1 MFTKLLIAN
10 RGEIACRVMRTAR
23 RMGIRTV
30 AVFSEADAK
39 ALHVEMADEAVPI
52 GPPPARES
60 YLRIDRI
67 IAAAKATGAEAIHP
81 GYGFLSENPLF
92 AEACAEAGIV
102 FVGPPA
108 SAMRAMGSKA
118 EAKRL
123 MQAAGVPLV
132 PGYHGEDQ
140 SDALLAG
147 EAARIGYPVLIKA
160 SAGGGGRG
168 MRAVDTA
175 SDFATQLAAARREA
189 EAAFGDGRVLLEKYL
204 TNPRHIEVQLLGDQ
218 HGTLLHFGTRDCS
231 IQRRHQKIIEEA
243 PAPGLSDATRR
254 KMHEAALAAGRS
266 VKYTNAGTVEFIVG
280 AGTGPTYLHTDPPF
294 YFMEMNTRLQVEH
307 PVTERVY
314 GVDLVEQQLRVAAG
328 ERLGLTQRDVDARA
342 SGHAIEVRLCAED
355 PDQDFRPTAGAF
367 DLHWRQGPDSAER
380 IDWGYRMGYGGN
392 SISSDYDNLIAKII
406 VSGHSRDDARQQL
419 VDKLGSAHVKMLTTN
434 LGLLLRIAKH
444 PAFANAEL
452 DTGFLVRH
460 RMTLLQTKG
469 LPPPPLWAAAAFVRL
484 REARVPPILGWMR
497 DYGRG
502 FFLDPWYELQ
512 GFRQYGCGQATVGLR
527 AEGVVRQVKV
537 HIDGERMWVTP
548 AQGSTIAAEVRWSD
562 WNVTLEFDGKQ
573 TCVRVHG
580 SGEQIELA
588 LAGDQTAY
596 RFQVLDPYAP
606 PGADAA
612 GADRI
617 AAPIPG
623 TVLRVDVSA
632 GDVVARGKVLVVMEA
647 MKTELR
653 LAAPADGTVARVLVK
668 PGDMVQE
675 GMELVQMTHEEAK
688 G

>member
-1 MFTKLLIAN
+1 MFKKLLIAN

-23 RMGIRTV
+23 QMGIRTV

-39 ALHVEMADEAVPI
+39 ALHVEIADEAVAI

-67 IAAAKATGAEAIHP
+67 IDAAKRTGAEAIHP

-140 SDALLAG
+140 SDALLAA
-147 EAARIGYPVLIKA
+147 EAAKIGYPVLIKA

-168 MRAVDTA
+168 MRAVDRA
-175 SDFATQLAAARREA
+175 EDFGTQLAAARREA
-189 EAAFGDGRVLLEKYL
+189 EAAFGDGRVLVEKYL
-204 TNPRHIEVQLLGDQ
+204 QRPRHIEVQLLGDQ
-218 HGTLLHFGTRDCS
+218 HGTLLHLGTRDCS
-231 IQRRHQKIIEEA
+231 IQRRHQKIVEEA
-243 PAPGLSDATRR
+243 PAPGLSDATRE
-254 KMHEAALAAGRS
+254 KIHQAALAAGCA
-266 VKYTNAGTVEFIVG
+266 VAYTNAGTVEFIAEG
-280 AGTGPTYLHTDPPF
+280 IGPDPDF

-307 PVTERVY
+307 PVTEEVY
-314 GVDLVEQQLRVAAG
+314 GIDLVEQQLRVAAG
-328 ERLGLTQRDVDARA
+328 QPLELTQAGLVAR
-342 SGHAIEVRLCAED
+342 GHAIEVRLCAED
-355 PDQDFRPTAGAF
+355 PQENFRPTAGHLWLRMPA
-367 DLHWRQGPDSAER
+367 LPEAGAGR
-380 IDWGYRMGYGGN
+380 IDRGYAELSDMAE
-392 SISSDYDNLIAKII
+392 ISGHYDNLIAKII
-406 VSGHSRDDARQQL
+406 YLGRTRDEARQGL
-419 VDKLGSAHVKMLTTN
+419 AETVGAVWVPSITTN
-434 LGLLLRIAKH
+434 LSLLFRILQH
-444 PAFANAEL
+444 PAFESAEL
-452 DTGFLVRH
+452 DTDFLARH
-460 RMTLLQTKG
+460 RDALIP
-469 LPPPPLWAAAAFVRL
+469 LPVSPPQDAWAFAAYYAARDAPGRHIPRGQEL
-484 REARVPPILGWMR
+484 RTTT
-497 DYGRG
+497 
-502 FFLDPWYELQ
+502 FDPWSGLNGFRLQ
-512 GFRQYGCGQATVGLR
+512 GSGRAAVVLRCAQDVQHFHVRSQEDTYTIESPGSTPVKIAR
-527 AEGVVRQVKV
+527 AEMPYDSLVLINGVRS
-537 HIDGERMWVTP
+537 RL
-548 AQGSTIAAEVRWSD
+548 EVRRW
-562 WNVTLEFDGKQ
+562 
-573 TCVRVHG
+573 
-580 SGEQIELA
+580 GEAYDISA
-588 LAGDQTAY
+588 PGDATIH
-596 RFQVLDPYAP
+596 RFHVLDPYAP

-617 AAPIPG
+617 TAPIPG
-623 TVLRVDVSA
+623 TVLRVDVAA

-688 G
+688 PE

>member
-39 ALHVEMADEAVPI
+39 ALHVEMADEAVAI

-123 MQAAGVPLV
+123 MQEAGVPLV

-140 SDALLAG
+140 SDALLAT
-147 EAARIGYPVLIKA
+147 EAGKIGYPVLIKA

-189 EAAFGDGRVLLEKYL
+189 EAAFGDSRMLVEKYL
-204 TNPRHIEVQLLGDQ
+204 QRPRHIEVQILGDA
-218 HGTLLHFGTRDCS
+218 HGNLIHLGTRDCS
-231 IQRRHQKIIEEA
+231 IQRRHQKIVEEA
-243 PAPGLSDATRR
+243 PAPGLSDATREA
-254 KMHEAALAAGRS
+254 MHQAAIAAARACGY
-266 VKYTNAGTVEFIVG
+266 VNAGTIEFI
-280 AGTGPTYLHTDPPF
+280 AEGTGEDPAF

-307 PVTERVY
+307 PVTEEIY
-314 GVDLVEQQLRVAAG
+314 GVDLVLLQLLVAAG
-328 ERLGLTQRDVDARA
+328 EQLPPLREPK
-342 SGHAIEVRLCAED
+342 GHAIEVRLCAED
-355 PDQDFRPTAGAF
+355 PEHDFRPTAGRLEGLF
-367 DLHWRQGPDSAER
+367 LSERDVGVR
-380 IDWGYRMGYGGN
+380 IDTGYRH
-392 SISSDYDNLIAKII
+392 DQVLTPHYDNLIAKVI
-406 VSGHSRDDARQQL
+406 VHLSTKGAAESRRLATRRMAMAL
-419 VDKLGSAHVKMLTTN
+419 EKTKLWAPANN
-434 LGLLLRIAKH
+434 LQLLRAIVGH
-444 PAFANAEL
+444 QAFRAANV
-452 DTGFLVRH
+452 DTGFIERH
-460 RMTLLQTKG
+460 RKDLLPKSKPPQ
-469 LPPPPLWAAAAFVRL
+469 LPRLVLAACCMDRWLATREEVAAAAADSGDPHSPWSARPGMRL
-484 REARVPPILGWMR
+484 VNECRVAFAFRYR
-497 DYGRG
+497 D
-502 FFLDPWYELQ
+502 E
-512 GFRQYGCGQATVGLR
+512 TVR
-527 AEGVVRQVKV
+527 AELIFGAEGAHLASK
-537 HIDGERMWVTP
+537 GEERVSVDAWR
-548 AQGSTIAAEVRWSD
+548 IERD
-562 WNVTLEFDGKQ
+562 WRESPHNML
-573 TCVRVHG
+573 
-580 SGEQIELA
+580 LA
-588 LAGDQTAY
+588 LAGKRY
-596 RFQVLDPYAP
+596 RLEVWRSGESQRVVLGPLESFQLQLIDMYAP
-606 PGADAA
+606 EGADAS

-623 TVLRVDVSA
+623 LIVRVDVA
-632 GDVVARGKVLVVMEA
+632 EGDVVARGQVLVVMSA

-688 G
+688 PQ